1 MASGSPSAAKE
12 TQIKAQIAG
21 LAVSLAERRVVQDAG
36 PGLRVLVL
44 DEWLHYPPNSGRG
57 VRTWSLLQRLARR
70 HKVSLLCYGDAE
82 AEASV
87 AARAAG
93 ISLHLVRPFTAP
105 RGARLYAG
113 LLANIFSRYPYSV
126 WKHYTKRYENRLRE
140 LLRDNQFDLVH
151 CECTPYA
158 RFLGVVER
166 LPRLIM
172 AHNIE
177 SQILFRRAQQSQT
190 IVERV
195 FFGLQA
201 RRMEAFEREVLR
213 RADWVTVVTELDAEQ
228 VRAWGVQRTSLVE
241 NGVDVDQFV
250 PLEGKCDSDEIL
262 FLAALDWYPNLDA
275 LDYLLK
281 DIFPLVRQASPSA
294 RLRIVGRRPPAGLK
308 ERIARCPGVEV
319 VGEVADVRPFL
330 TRAAV
335 VVVPL
340 RIGGGSRVKILEA
353 LAMGKAVVST
363 SVGAEGLAVTD
374 GAHLLIADTPSAFA
388 ARTVELLG
396 SPDEQR
402 RLGENGRKLVVERY
416 SWDKMAGA
424 LEWAWQHAC
433 AVRGGGE
440 SQVLSADAEAQAEV
454 Q

>member
-1 MASGSPSAAKE
+1 
-12 TQIKAQIAG
+12 
-21 LAVSLAERRVVQDAG
+21 
-36 PGLRVLVL
+36 VLVL

-70 HKVSLLCYGDAE
+70 HDVSLLCYGDPETE
-82 AEASV
+82 AAV

-93 ISLHLVRPFTAP
+93 LSLHLVRPFPEP

-113 LLANIFSRYPYSV
+113 LLANVFSRYPYSV
-126 WKHYTKRYENRLRE
+126 WKHYTQRYENRLRE
-140 LLRDNQFDLVH
+140 LLRNKQFDLVH
-151 CECTPYA
+151 CECTVYA
-158 RFLGVVER
+158 RFLGAVER
-166 LPRLIM
+166 LPKFIM

-177 SQILFRRAQQSQT
+177 SQILFRRAQQGRT

-201 RRMEAFEREVLR
+201 RKMEAFESDVLR
-213 RADWVTVVTELDAEQ
+213 RADWVTVVTKLDAEQ
-228 VRAWGVQRTSLVE
+228 VRAWGVQRTSLVD

-275 LDYLLK
+275 LDFLLE

-294 RLRIVGRRPPAGLK
+294 RLRVVGRRPPAGLK
-308 ERIARCPGVEV
+308 ERIARCPGVEF

-335 VVVPL
+335 VAVPL
-340 RIGGGSRVKILEA
+340 RVGGGSRIKILEA

-363 SVGAEGLAVTD
+363 SIGAEGLAVR
-374 GAHLLIADTPSAFA
+374 GGEHLLIADSPSKFA
-388 ARTVELLG
+388 RETVELLN
-396 SPDEQR
+396 SPAERQ

-416 SWDKMAGA
+416 GWDQIART
-424 LEWAWQHAC
+424 LEWAWQQAC
-433 AVRGGGE
+433 AVRGGG
-440 SQVLSADAEAQAEV
+440 SQVFSADAEAQAKT
-454 Q
+454 

>member
-1 MASGSPSAAKE
+1 MRAEHQNSAQSRESVRTPIADPIRPAAPS
-12 TQIKAQIAG
+12 
-21 LAVSLAERRVVQDAG
+21 LN
-36 PGLRVLVL
+36 VLVL

-70 HKVSLLCYGDAE
+70 HRVSLLCYGDPE

-87 AARAAG
+87 AARAVDL
-93 ISLHLVRPFTAP
+93 SLHLVRPFPVP
-105 RGARLYAG
+105 RGARLYGG
-113 LLANIFSRYPYSV
+113 LLANVFSRYPYSV
-126 WKHYTKRYENRLRE
+126 WKHYTRRYENRLRE
-140 LLRDNQFDLVH
+140 LLREKQFDLVH
-151 CECTPYA
+151 CECTVYA
-158 RFLGVVER
+158 RFLGAVEK
-166 LPRLIM
+166 LPKLVM

-177 SQILFRRAQQSQT
+177 SQILYRRARCSRT
-190 IVERV
+190 ILERV

-201 RRMEAFEREVLR
+201 RKMEAFEREVLR
-213 RADWVTVVTELDAEQ
+213 RADRVTLVTELDAEQ

-275 LDYLLK
+275 LDYLLE

-308 ERIARCPGVEV
+308 ERIARCPGVEL

-340 RIGGGSRVKILEA
+340 RIGGGSRIKILEA

-363 SVGAEGLAVTD
+363 SIGAEGLAVTD
-374 GAHLLIADTPSAFA
+374 GVHLSLADAPSDFA
-388 ARTVELLG
+388 ARTVELLE

-402 RLGENGRKLVVERY
+402 RLGENGRKLVVDRY
-416 SWDKMAGA
+416 SWDRIAG
-424 LEWAWQHAC
+424 LLDSAWRQAC
-433 AVRGGGE
+433 TQGACVGRLATSKRPRTGGIP
-440 SQVLSADAEAQAEV
+440 AA
-454 Q
+454 

>member
-1 MASGSPSAAKE
+1 MRAEYQNSSQSRESMRTSIADPIPPAAS
-12 TQIKAQIAG
+12 
-21 LAVSLAERRVVQDAG
+21 SLN
-36 PGLRVLVL
+36 VLVL

-70 HKVSLLCYGDAE
+70 HRVSLLCYGDPE

-93 ISLHLVRPFTAP
+93 IYLHLVRPFPAP
-105 RGARLYAG
+105 RGARLYGG
-113 LLANIFSRYPYSV
+113 LLANLFSRYPYSV
-126 WKHYTKRYENRLRE
+126 WKHYTRRYENRLRE
-140 LLRDNQFDLVH
+140 VLRDNPFDLVH
-151 CECTPYA
+151 CECTVYA
-158 RFLGVVER
+158 RFLRVVER
-166 LPRLIM
+166 LPKLVM

-177 SQILFRRAQQSQT
+177 SQILYRRARCSRT
-190 IVERV
+190 ILERV

-201 RRMEAFEREVLR
+201 RKMESFERAALR
-213 RADWVTVVTELDAEQ
+213 RADWVTLVTELDADQ
-228 VRAWGVQRTSLVE
+228 VRAWGVQKTSLVE

-250 PLEGKCDSDEIL
+250 PTERKCDSDEIL

-275 LDYLLK
+275 LDYLLE
-281 DIFPLVRQASPSA
+281 DILPLVRQASPSA

-308 ERIARCPGVEV
+308 ERIAHCPGVEL

-335 VVVPL
+335 VAVPL

-363 SVGAEGLAVTD
+363 SVGAEGLAVTE
-374 GAHLLIADTPSAFA
+374 GVHLLLADAPSDFA
-388 ARTVELLG
+388 ARTVELLK
-396 SPDEQR
+396 SSEECL

-416 SWDKMAGA
+416 SWDQMARA
-424 LEWAWQHAC
+424 LEWAWEELCGAGHAC
-433 AVRGGGE
+433 GV
-440 SQVLSADAEAQAEV
+440 EAPSMGKEAHANP
-454 Q
+454 